1 MFLKILQNSSKDI
14 YSLLVVLSSV
24 SEIPK
29 ILFWFMSLELLL
41 FELLFILEESLSFEE
56 FIILR

>member
-14 YSLLVVLSSV
+14 YSLLVVLSLV